1 MPTARTAPTAE
12 AAPRAAT
19 TAGTAEL
26 PRTNVRAPVSSIPE
40 SSQRY
45 SVTDVIAGLMAA
57 GSILLSFIATGFGVI
72 LTIEPR
78 PARLAPVAAIVALV
92 AGRMSVRYQRLA
104 LAAVFVSMVAFV
116 VGMSLAVIT
125 KHPII

>member
-1 MPTARTAPTAE
+1 VATSPPTSE
-12 AAPRAAT
+12 AAPRAAAT
-19 TAGTAEL
+19 ARTAERAGTD
-26 PRTNVRAPVSSIPE
+26 VRAPVSSLPE
-40 SSQRY
+40 SGQRY

-57 GSILLSFIATGFGVI
+57 GSILLSFIATGFGII

-104 LAAVFVSMVAFV
+104 LAAVFASMIAFV

>member
-1 MPTARTAPTAE
+1 MATSPPTAE
-12 AAPRAAT
+12 AAPRAAA
-19 TAGTAEL
+19 TARTAERA
-26 PRTNVRAPVSSIPE
+26 RTDVRAPVSSVPE
-40 SSQRY
+40 SGPRY

-57 GSILLSFIATGFGVI
+57 GSILLSFIATGFGII

-104 LAAVFVSMVAFV
+104 LAAVFASMIAFV